1 MRGAK
6 EVCVHQLLQAF
17 CMCAAHIEHMHMRV
31 RRQQR
36 SCTCIFF
43 RDRIINKRPQHMQC
57 DPMPVDSSKIVH
69 SGQMCTVLHSILWK
83 EAMSWFAA
91 FQALFLLYA
100 GYKIA
105 TTVVTD
111 GLQDNYHIVSGHGCI
126 RSGNGRVPQ
135 LNPSSGPAI
144 LRLSVAGSPVV

>member
-1 MRGAK
+1 MRPNARGVLENRAQRTI
-6 EVCVHQLLQAF
+6 VY
-17 CMCAAHIEHMHMRV
+17 CAA
-31 RRQQR
+31 
-36 SCTCIFF
+36 
-43 RDRIINKRPQHMQC
+43 
-57 DPMPVDSSKIVH
+57 
-69 SGQMCTVLHSILWK
+69 LHPSEGRK
-83 EAMSWFAA
+83 AMSWFAA

-100 GYKIA
+100 GSKIA

-111 GLQDNYHIVSGHGCI
+111 GLQDNHHIVSGHGCI